1 MKKILLIDDSK
12 DLREN
17 TAEILEL
24 ANYKVFTAEN
34 GKAGVELALKE
45 DPDLI
50 ICDIMMPKLDG
61 YGVLYLLQKNPSSRN
76 KPFIFLSA
84 KIEHKDLRKAMESG
98 ADDYITKPFTGIELL
113 SAVESRLKKMDL
125 IEKQFKGDMQ
135 ELQQLQ
141 QLQELIRVTSG
152 DALKDLTDGSNI
164 NYYKKKQKIYSEGNR
179 PISLYYVKEGKVKTF
194 KTNNI
199 GKDLVIGLY
208 NKNEFFGHIA
218 LLEQTNYQETAIA
231 MEDTELAEIPKEDF
245 ELLINN
251 NHEVTHKFIQLLTKN
266 ISEKEEQLLGMAY
279 NSLRKKVA
287 NALIT
292 LNRKYNTGK
301 EEKFRIDIT
310 RESLASIAGTATES
324 LIRTLGDFKNENLIS
339 IKESVIT
346 ILNAKKLENLLN

>member
-1 MKKILLIDDSK
+1 MKKILLIDDSD

-34 GKAGVELALKE
+34 GKVGVELALQE

-50 ICDIMMPKLDG
+50 ICDVMMPELDG
-61 YGVLYLLQKNPSSRN
+61 YGVLYLLQKNPSTRN
-76 KPFIFLSA
+76 KPFIFLTA
-84 KIEHKDLRKAMESG
+84 RTEYKDLRKGMESG

-113 SAVESRLKKMDL
+113 SAVESRIRKMEL
-125 IEKQFKGDMQ
+125 IKNQFKGDLK
-135 ELQQLQ
+135 E
-141 QLQELIRVTSG
+141 LQELIRVTSG
-152 DALKDLTDGSNI
+152 DALKDLTDSCSI
-164 NYYKKKQKIYSEGNR
+164 NYYKKKQRVYAEGNR
-179 PISLYYVKEGKVKTF
+179 PTSLYYVQKGSVKTF
-194 KTNNI
+194 KTNDS
-199 GKDLVIGLY
+199 GKELVIGLH
-208 NKNEFFGHIA
+208 NKNDFLGHVA

-231 MEDTELAEIPKEDF
+231 MEDTQLAVIPKEDF

-251 NHEVTHKFIQLLTKN
+251 NMEVSHKFIRLMAKN
-266 ISEKEEQLLGMAY
+266 ISEKEEQLVGMAY

-287 NALIT
+287 EALVT
-292 LNRKYNTGK
+292 LNKKYNPANN
-301 EEKFRIDIT
+301 ESFQIDIT

-346 ILNAKKLENLLN
+346 ILNAKKLENLIN

>member
-24 ANYKVFTAEN
+24 ANYEVFTAEN
-34 GKAGVELALKE
+34 GKVGVELALRE

-50 ICDIMMPKLDG
+50 ICDIMMPELDG
-61 YGVLYLLQKNPSSRN
+61 YGVLHLLQKNPSARN
-76 KPFIFLSA
+76 TPFIFLTA
-84 KIEHKDLRKAMESG
+84 KTEHKDLRKGMELG

-113 SAVESRLKKMDL
+113 SAVESRLKKMEL
-125 IEKQFKGDMQ
+125 IEKKFKGDM
-135 ELQQLQ
+135 EE
-141 QLQELIRVTSG
+141 LQELMRESSG
-152 DALKDLTDGSNI
+152 DALKDLTDVSNVS
-164 NYYKKKQKIYSEGNR
+164 YYKKKQKIYSEGNR
-179 PISLYYVKEGKVKTF
+179 PTSLYYVQKGKVKTF
-194 KTNNI
+194 KTNDS

-251 NHEVTHKFIQLLTKN
+251 NREVSRKFIQLLTKN
-266 ISEKEEQLLGMAY
+266 ISEKEEQLIAMAY

-287 NALIT
+287 DALIK
-292 LNRKYNTGK
+292 LNKKYNIGND
-301 EEKFRIDIT
+301 EKFQINIT

-339 IKESVIT
+339 INESVIT
-346 ILNAKKLENLLN
+346 ILNVKKLENLMN

>member
-1 MKKILLIDDSK
+1 MKKILLIDDSD

-34 GKAGVELALKE
+34 GKVGVEMALQE

-50 ICDIMMPKLDG
+50 ICDVMMPDLDG
-61 YGVLYLLQKNPSSRN
+61 YGVLYLLQKNPSTRN
-76 KPFIFLSA
+76 KPFIFLTA
-84 KIEHKDLRKAMESG
+84 KTEYKDLRKGMESG

-113 SAVESRLKKMDL
+113 SAVESRLKKIEL
-125 IEKQFKGDMQ
+125 IEKQFKGDLQ
-135 ELQQLQ
+135 E
-141 QLQELIRVTSG
+141 LQELIRVSSG
-152 DALKDLTDGSNI
+152 DALKDLTDNCSI
-164 NYYKKKQKIYSEGNR
+164 NYYKKKQRVYSEGNR
-179 PISLYYVKEGKVKTF
+179 PTALYYVQKGKIKTF
-194 KTNNI
+194 KTNDN
-199 GKDLVIGLY
+199 GKELVVGLY
-208 NKNEFFGHIA
+208 NENDFLGHTA

-231 MEDTELAEIPKEDF
+231 MEDTQLAIIPKEDF

-251 NHEVTHKFIQLLTKN
+251 NREVSRKFIQLLAKN

-287 NALIT
+287 EALVT
-292 LNRKYNTGK
+292 LNKKYNSANT
-301 EEKFRIDIT
+301 ERFQIDIT

-324 LIRTLGDFKNENLIS
+324 LIRTLGDFKNENLIG

-346 ILNAKKLENLLN
+346 ILNAKKLENLIN